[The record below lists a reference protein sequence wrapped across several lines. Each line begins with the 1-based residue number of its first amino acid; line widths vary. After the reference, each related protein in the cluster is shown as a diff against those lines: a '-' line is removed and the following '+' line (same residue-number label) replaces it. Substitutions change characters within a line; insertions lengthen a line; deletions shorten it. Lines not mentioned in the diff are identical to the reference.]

1 MADRKPFTLIAAG
14 IFLLV
19 ALVHLYRL
27 TAGFDVVIAGSQLG
41 QGPSI
46 AGLLICVLLAV
57 MLVREARR

>member
-14 IFLLV
+14 IFLLI

-27 TAGFDVVIAGSQLG
+27 TAGLDVVIAGNQLG

-46 AGLLICVLLAV
+46 AGLFIGGLLAV
-57 MLVREARR
+57 MLLREARR